1 MMELAVRTKL
11 EADPNLRALLLATGR
26 HPLLSLKRDAVWGF
40 DPVRARGDNLLA
52 EIWMQLR
59 AELQLKLDAPA
70 AALAG
75 LNNGTGAAPAPQAN
89 NVNENGDAMSEEEA
103 IQEAIRRS
111 MREQ

>member
-1 MMELAVRTKL
+1 M
-11 EADPNLRALLLATGR
+11 
-26 HPLLSLKRDAVWGF
+26 LSLKRDEVWGF
-40 DPVRARGDNLLA
+40 DPVTARGDNLLA
-52 EIWMQLR
+52 AIWMQVR
-59 AELQLKLDAPA
+59 AEIQLKLDAPA

-75 LNNGTGAAPAPQAN
+75 LNNGTGGAAPAPQAN